1 MLTVPDGGVAEGF
14 RNTGRFT
21 DGKSRKFAVKSYQC
35 IEGTFGA
42 QFLAAILCA
51 NYRFGPNGIDEGG
64 VADDVVLG
72 PPRSLDGFSLSNFAW
87 DGKVLLVELAAD
99 AAGSELFRET
109 GLGLRLVPKP
119 GR

>member
-1 MLTVPDGGVAEGF
+1 M
-14 RNTGRFT
+14 
-21 DGKSRKFAVKSYQC
+21 
-35 IEGTFGA
+35 
-42 QFLAAILCA
+42 
-51 NYRFGPNGIDEGG
+51 
-64 VADDVVLG
+64 ADDVVLG

-109 GLGLRLVPKP
+109 GLALRLVPKP